1 MSSRGQFFIIFF
13 ITCIVI
19 SILFYFVFRHKN
31 TPLLPYYYFSKT
43 PTGLPGM
50 DRKRTRLPSK
60 KDNELGKPLPP
71 PKMPVAPVP
80 LVVKVA
86 PPGPPLEKP
95 MMT

>member
-31 TPLLPYYYFSKT
+31 TPLLPYYFSKT

-60 KDNELGKPLPP
+60 KDDELGKPLPP

>member
-19 SILFYFVFRHKN
+19 SILFYFAFRHKN
-31 TPLLPYYYFSKT
+31 TPLLPYSFSK
-43 PTGLPGM
+43 PSRGLPGM
-50 DRKRTRLPSK
+50 NKKRTRLPSK

>member
-19 SILFYFVFRHKN
+19 SILFYLAFRQNN
-31 TPLLPYYYFSKT
+31 TPLLPYYFLKA

-50 DRKRTRLPSK
+50 DRKRTRFSQ
-60 KDNELGKPLPP
+60 DDELGKPLPP